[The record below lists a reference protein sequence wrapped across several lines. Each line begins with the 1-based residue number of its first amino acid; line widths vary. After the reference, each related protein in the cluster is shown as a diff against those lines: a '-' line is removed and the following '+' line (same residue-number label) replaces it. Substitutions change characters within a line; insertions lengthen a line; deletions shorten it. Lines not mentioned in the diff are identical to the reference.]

1 MGQGMSEILPGIFLG
16 SFRDCKD
23 KDQMEKNHITH
34 ILAIHDNAKPIIEGK
49 TYLCITASDKHNENI
64 LQYFE
69 ECILFIHQ
77 CRQSG
82 GKVLIHCLAGISR
95 STTVTVAYLMTISDF
110 NWYDCLRVVRHI
122 RSVALPNFGFQKQL
136 QEFEHTK
143 LTEMKQKIK
152 EQYPEYSSKEDCKQ
166 MQDILESYLKMQKE
180 KNKNLS
186 KTNMQDSEDF
196 LYPLPYKAYESESEK

>member
-1 MGQGMSEILPGIFLG
+1 MRFYCTIYAVTPFQTINTICSFSLATTKHQQYIMGQGMSEILPGIFLG

-82 GKVLIHCLAGISR
+82 GKVLIH
-95 STTVTVAYLMTISDF
+95 
-110 NWYDCLRVVRHI
+110 W
-122 RSVALPNFGFQKQL
+122 
-136 QEFEHTK
+136 
-143 LTEMKQKIK
+143 
-152 EQYPEYSSKEDCKQ
+152 
-166 MQDILESYLKMQKE
+166 
-180 KNKNLS
+180 
-186 KTNMQDSEDF
+186 
-196 LYPLPYKAYESESEK
+196 